1 MYAEVFRGNY
11 SNVFNLLSNV
21 SKKKDDLMDD
31 QKMGREMCDK
41 AKCWWQNLG
50 GGIGVHCKIISTFVN
65 VKKKNDVAGQWCQ
78 MA

>member
-31 QKMGREMCDK
+31 
-41 AKCWWQNLG
+41 
-50 GGIGVHCKIISTFVN
+50 
-65 VKKKNDVAGQWCQ
+65 
-78 MA
+78 